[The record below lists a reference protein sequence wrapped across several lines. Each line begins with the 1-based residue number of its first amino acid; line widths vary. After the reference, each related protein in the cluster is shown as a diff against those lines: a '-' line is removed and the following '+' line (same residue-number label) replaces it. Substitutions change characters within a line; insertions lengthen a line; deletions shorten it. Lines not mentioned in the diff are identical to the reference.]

1 MDVLEKAR
9 ELAQAIAED
18 ERCKRLQA
26 AKIAN
31 DSDKELQDIIGEFNL
46 KKLQLNNEFN
56 KPAEQQSKEKMT
68 RLNNELKE
76 LYAKAMANK
85 SMAEYTKAKAD
96 MDELLTHINNIIQMS
111 VTGEVSEGGCTGNC
125 ASCAGCH

>member
-56 KPAEQQSKEKMT
+56 KPA
-68 RLNNELKE
+68 
-76 LYAKAMANK
+76 
-85 SMAEYTKAKAD
+85 
-96 MDELLTHINNIIQMS
+96 
-111 VTGEVSEGGCTGNC
+111 
-125 ASCAGCH
+125 